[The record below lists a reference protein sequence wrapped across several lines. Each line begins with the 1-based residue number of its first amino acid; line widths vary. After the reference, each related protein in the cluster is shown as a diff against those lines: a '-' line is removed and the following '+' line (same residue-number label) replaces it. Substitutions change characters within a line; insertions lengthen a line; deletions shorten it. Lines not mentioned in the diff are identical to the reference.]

1 MEIKEAIEHIKNL
14 QRWIKER
21 HEWYEA
27 LNIAISAL
35 EKQIPELSKEADN
48 D

>member
-14 QRWIKER
+14 QCWIKEQ

-35 EKQIPELSKEADN
+35 EKQMAKKRR
-48 D
+48 